1 MIQHDEII
9 ERKLFEMYDD
19 IQLGSSDICQNC
31 RNNSENLSFPATFW
45 FVGKGFSKSTEKI
58 LFVGKNARGNP
69 GKAMGAYLD
78 CREMA
83 DQLCN
88 VSWPY
93 WRYTRNIVE
102 RVYGNDTNDN
112 IAFTNVMKCN
122 TSFTIDTTSN
132 LLKVN
137 CIKEMQVLRK
147 EIEIIKPKKI
157 IFLTSW
163 YYDEYFKYVFDEI
176 ENISNTK
183 ISIGK
188 KKMPWWEFKAELN
201 EIKIEVLRVGH
212 PERKKE
218 IDYVNAVVDW
228 ITKQPSI
235 SSSVI

>member
-1 MIQHDEII
+1 MVQHDEIT
-9 ERKLFEMYDD
+9 EKRLFEMYDE
-19 IQLGSSDICQNC
+19 IQLGSSEICQRC

-45 FVGKGFSKSTEKI
+45 FVGKGFNNSAEKI

-69 GKAMGAYLD
+69 GKSIGAYLD

-93 WRYTRNIVE
+93 WRYTRNIAE
-102 RVYGNDTNDN
+102 RIYGNDTIDN
-112 IAFTNVMKCN
+112 IAFTNIMKCN

-137 CIKEMQVLRK
+137 CIKEMQVLKK

-163 YYDEYFKYVFDEI
+163 NYDEYFKDVFDEM

-183 ISIGK
+183 ITIGK
-188 KKMPWWEFKAELN
+188 KKMPWWEFN
-201 EIKIEVLRVGH
+201 GEINNNRIDVLRVGTQR
-212 PERKKE
+212 EKKKS
-218 IDYVNAVVDW
+218 
-228 ITKQPSI
+228 TTLTLLSI
-235 SSSVI
+235 G